1 MKHSTLASAVI
12 TAASL
17 VSGVLAALGIA
28 TLVQGLPFHA
38 SDQTLLLLVLIPL
51 FGGGAI
57 WGFLL
62 ARYHGLPNTKGASIA
77 GSLSFGVGVI
87 AAANLLG
94 SLERVLVQGHRLPG
108 VPIHVKF
115 TLLFVPATFLVA
127 TIGASAI
134 LLVSGNRVRW
144 FPSALVAGAAAA
156 FRSSLSICCWMH
168 LVFVWV
174 LPTQSNAPPCLRS
187 HSLAQRGQPFRARS
201 HRAPD
206 RSAAPPDPASSRG
219 KPVVLRRRSPARCRR
234 SDGPDLRQAR
244 GGPRHRSGTIEL

>member
-17 VSGVLAALGIA
+17 MGSVLAGLGIA

-62 ARYHGLPNTKGASIA
+62 ARFHGLPNTKGASIA

-87 AAANLLG
+87 GVADLLG

-115 TLLFVPATFLVA
+115 TLLFVPATFLIA

-156 FRSSLSICCWMH
+156 LSFLAVDLLLDALGFR
-168 LVFVWV
+168 VG
-174 LPTQSNAPPCLRS
+174 AP
-187 HSLAQRGQPFRARS
+187 HAVERATMLTV
-201 HRAPD
+201 AFLG
-206 RSAAPPDPASSRG
+206 SAAAALSAGASLGRFLSTGSVHIPPPDPNG
-219 KPVVLRRRSPARCRR
+219 SP
-234 SDGPDLRQAR
+234 QA
-244 GGPRHRSGTIEL
+244 